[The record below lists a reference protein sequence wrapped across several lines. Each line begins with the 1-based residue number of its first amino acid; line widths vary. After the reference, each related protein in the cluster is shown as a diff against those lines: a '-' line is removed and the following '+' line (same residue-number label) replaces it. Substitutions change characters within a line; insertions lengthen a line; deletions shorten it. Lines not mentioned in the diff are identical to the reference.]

1 MRAARSVL
9 LERPLADAAAPEIR
23 DGRIA
28 LRLRPFELVTLRLRR
43 AWRPRETQVTFVHVT
58 S

>member
-1 MRAARSVL
+1 MRQW
-9 LERPLADAAAPEIR
+9 LADATAPEVQ

-43 AWRPRETQVTFVHVT
+43 G
-58 S
+58 